1 MSDALL
7 EMSENHRALRLSIIV
22 PTLNEADRIP
32 RQLAALIPLRRRG
45 HEVIVV
51 DGGSSDGT
59 AVRAQAL
66 ADLVLAAPRGR
77 ASQMNTGA
85 AQARGDVLLF
95 LHADTQL
102 PERADELVLRVLAE
116 SSRAWG
122 RFDVMIEGSHPMLAV
137 IAWFMNHRSRLTG
150 IATGDQA
157 MFVRRGIFF
166 ESGGF
171 PNIPLME
178 DIAYS
183 RILKAISA
191 PLCLREQAIT
201 SGRRW
206 EAHGVFRTILKMWG
220 MRLAF
225 FLGADPARL
234 AKAYGYVPHTG

>member
-157 MFVRRGIFF
+157 MFARRGIFF